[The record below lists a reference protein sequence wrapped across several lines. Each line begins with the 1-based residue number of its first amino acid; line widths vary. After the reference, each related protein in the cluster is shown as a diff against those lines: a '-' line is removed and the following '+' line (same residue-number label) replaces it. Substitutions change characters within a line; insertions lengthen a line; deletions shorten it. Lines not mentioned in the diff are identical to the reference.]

1 MSQYNNFSLPSSPA
15 GATPNYIWGEVLAI
29 FNSATP
35 GGLGA
40 ALLNFSVACPAK
52 YLPMLHARA
61 QLTEQTREWLAE
73 RLAKITELPE
83 RLDLKDQGTV
93 FLGYYHL
100 SGRLPSLDAEGGQ
113 RNPSILWDMVDW
125 TMSDAEISQIM
136 DVSPATVMRQRR
148 KRNEEGQKKS

>member
-1 MSQYNNFSLPSSPA
+1 MSEHNFPLPPSPD

-29 FNSATP
+29 FDSATP
-35 GGLGA
+35 GGLGP
-40 ALLNFSVACPAK
+40 ALMNFAVACPAK
-52 YLPMLHARA
+52 YLPLLHARA
-61 QLTEQTREWLAE
+61 RVTDQVQRLLAE
-73 RLAKITELPE
+73 RLAKIPAIPD
-83 RLDLKDQGTV
+83 RLELKDQGTV

-100 SGRLPSLDAEGGQ
+100 RSSLPSLDAEGGQ
-113 RNPSILWDMVDW
+113 RNPAILWDMVDW